1 MIILLT
7 IDSVRHLFSYNY
19 SLRRAKYFLYS
30 PSVSFTHKNRLKKD
44 VLAVYQ
50 LSFVGSQ
57 DYVFNCFSYA
67 FGYNRNNVILIYNYM
82 RHFPQLLGYLRSHYI
97 GG

>member
-19 SLRRAKYFLYS
+19 SLRSAKYFLYS

-50 LSFVGSQ
+50 RSFLV
-57 DYVFNCFSYA
+57 FSYA
-67 FGYNRNNVILIYNYM
+67 FGYNRNNVI
-82 RHFPQLLGYLRSHYI
+82 
-97 GG
+97 

>member
-1 MIILLT
+1 MERQVIILLT

-57 DYVFNCFSYA
+57 DYVFNRFFLCFW
-67 FGYNRNNVILIYNYM
+67 L
-82 RHFPQLLGYLRSHYI
+82 QQE
-97 GG
+97 

>member
-1 MIILLT
+1 MIILLS

-19 SLRRAKYFLYS
+19 SLRRAKYFPYS

-50 LSFVGSQ
+50 LSFLGSQ
-57 DYVFNCFSYA
+57 DYVFKYFFLCFW
-67 FGYNRNNVILIYNYM
+67 L
-82 RHFPQLLGYLRSHYI
+82 QQE
-97 GG
+97 